1 MKTSPKSAG
10 YDEENILIESGL
22 SLIAGIDEV
31 GKGALAGPVVAGAVI
46 LPPSPQQ
53 TWTNGIRD
61 SKLMTPNQ
69 RFSAFQKIIS
79 HSISYNYVV
88 SSSI

>member
-46 LPPSPQQ
+46 LPPSP
-53 TWTNGIRD
+53 
-61 SKLMTPNQ
+61 KLVLMESEIVN
-69 RFSAFQKIIS
+69 
-79 HSISYNYVV
+79 
-88 SSSI
+88 